1 MAGSQNRSIQVHH
14 EPMAVASRLP
24 FDRSQRA
31 DIRPAVEDVRAMPAI
46 ILPAGARE
54 AFQKSDRGR
63 QMILSGLLDCSVVSF
78 SLLPLPRRN
87 ARNSGSCTKVIP
99 SVDEDVR
106 SGKKRPKCPPRGL
119 RRGIGPGSL

>member
-24 FDRSQRA
+24 CDRSQRA

-54 AFQKSDRGR
+54 AFQKSDPVGPF
-63 QMILSGLLDCSVVSF
+63 GLL
-78 SLLPLPRRN
+78 
-87 ARNSGSCTKVIP
+87 
-99 SVDEDVR
+99 
-106 SGKKRPKCPPRGL
+106 
-119 RRGIGPGSL
+119 RGIFLAVAFAS